1 LFRKLSATALVIFIA
16 LMVSI
21 LGCAGHETTAVTS
34 TPAATITTST
44 APATSASNTSTTA
57 ATNAASTT
65 ATATA
70 SGTSTKTGS
79 GAGTGTAT
87 PATAAGYGIK
97 VTQNGKTLIF
107 LSLSDIDKLA
117 TITISA
123 EGASYTGPTILS
135 ILSQAGIND
144 FAKVTIVGFA
154 KGRLATAEL
163 PVSKAELNNK
173 YIVRRTNQNTY
184 SLASPDVPSNN
195 WIIDVDELRVE

>member
-1 LFRKLSATALVIFIA
+1 MLRKLTETALVLFIA

-21 LGCAGHETTAVTS
+21 LGCTSPESTTVASTPTITTAVN
-34 TPAATITTST
+34 II
-44 APATSASNTSTTA
+44 TSTTA
-57 ATNAASTT
+57 TNTLTATIVSTQT
-65 ATATA
+65 ATAT
-70 SGTSTKTGS
+70 KTGTGS
-79 GAGTGTAT
+79 GTGTAT
-87 PATAAGYGIK
+87 ATPATLAGYGITVK
-97 VTQNGKTLIF
+97 QNGKTLIF

-123 EGASYTGPTILS
+123 EGASYAGPTILS

-154 KGRLATAEL
+154 KGRLAMAEL
-163 PVSKAELNNK
+163 MVSKAELNNK

-184 SLASPDVPSNN
+184 SLASPDVLSNN